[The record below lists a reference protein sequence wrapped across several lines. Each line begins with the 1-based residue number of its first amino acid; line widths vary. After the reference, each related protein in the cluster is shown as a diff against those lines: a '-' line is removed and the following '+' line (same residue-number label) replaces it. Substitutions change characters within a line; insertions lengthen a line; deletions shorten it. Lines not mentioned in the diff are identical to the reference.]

1 MQQFKVKDKEYPLT
15 NDIKKKLRK
24 NGISMPLLCGRI
36 AKGWTLYEAVN
47 APIGTKIKTFRESE
61 QKRKEA
67 CIEHNKNLH
76 TLLLEEKQKRE
87 RKPWLYDGTPQVH
100 PRSQYVKDMMVNDI
114 YPKRVIR

>member
-1 MQQFKVKDKEYPLT
+1 MQQFKVKGKEYPLT
-15 NDIKKKLRK
+15 NEIKRQLRK

-67 CIEHNKNLH
+67 CIEYNKNLH

-87 RKPWLYDGTPQVH
+87 RRPWLYDGTPQLH
-100 PRSQYVKDMMVNDI
+100 PRSQYVQDMMENDVF
-114 YPKRVIR
+114 PKKVK